1 MLVSEVLSVPAKGRR
16 VRRLPAV
23 VGGCRRYSLR
33 VAQKS
38 EKSADSLAF
47 WRPQAVKVR
56 RVSRF
61 GAFHKIGELKSKDSI
76 AFPLAFAVWKL
87 SKMQQSRVPACF
99 FGLEV
104 LKNAT
109 VSRSRLFF
117 LSIGVKKCNSL
128 VFPLVFA
135 VSTCQKIQQSR
146 VPARFCCQEL
156 FLCSRTFLLSGSACI
171 GNGFWQNSRKG
182 SQKCWS
188 RRS

>member
-23 VGGCRRYSLR
+23 VGGRRRYSLR
-33 VAQKS
+33 VVQKS

-76 AFPLAFAVWKL
+76 AFWLAFAVWKF
-87 SKMQQSRVPACF
+87 SKMQQSRVPARFCC
-99 FGLEV
+99 LEV

-109 VSRSRLFF
+109 VSCSRSF
-117 LSIGVKKCNSL
+117 LLSGSFKKCNSL

-135 VSTCQKIQQSR
+135 V
-146 VPARFCCQEL
+146 
-156 FLCSRTFLLSGSACI
+156 
-171 GNGFWQNSRKG
+171 
-182 SQKCWS
+182 
-188 RRS
+188 